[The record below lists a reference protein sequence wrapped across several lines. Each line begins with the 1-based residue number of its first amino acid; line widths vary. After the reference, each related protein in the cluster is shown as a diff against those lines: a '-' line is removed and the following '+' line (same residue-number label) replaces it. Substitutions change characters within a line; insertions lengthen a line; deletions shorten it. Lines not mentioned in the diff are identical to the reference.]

1 MASDKFRAAVQ
12 ELLSIAAGAQTAIMC
27 AEKLYW
33 KCHRRLLSDYLIA
46 KAVGVKHILEPGKVS
61 EHKLTPYAVIS
72 DDGIVTYPSPAI
84 DLTDGKMLFE
94 P

>member
-1 MASDKFRAAVQ
+1 MLRKRQALGVCDWVMFTSFV
-12 ELLSIAAGAQTAIMC
+12 
-27 AEKLYW
+27 
-33 KCHRRLLSDYLIA
+33 
-46 KAVGVKHILEPGKVS
+46 KARVEVKHILEPGKVS

-84 DLTDGKMLFE
+84 DKTEGKMLFE